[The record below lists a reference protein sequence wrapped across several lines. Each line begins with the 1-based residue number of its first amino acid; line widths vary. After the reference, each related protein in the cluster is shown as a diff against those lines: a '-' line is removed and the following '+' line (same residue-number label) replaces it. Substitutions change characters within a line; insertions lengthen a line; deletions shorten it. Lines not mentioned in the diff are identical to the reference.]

1 MIIRLRLKGVHMS
14 NIQICINAVLPMFIY
29 IVIGAVIKKAGMMS
43 KEENTRFNKILFTF
57 FYPVLLFDNIYTA
70 DLAELI
76 DLRLVCFALAFIS
89 VSVLIITTV
98 VVRIE
103 KDDAVRGAMIQAIY
117 RSNFVLMGIMVVQS
131 IFGDAGMPVAA
142 MMVTI
147 VVPFFNFIA
156 VILLEHFRGGKAAL
170 GTVIIKILKNPL
182 IVGAIAGAVFS
193 LLGIGLPGICAD
205 VLDGMSSA
213 TMPMA
218 LIMLGVSFDPSVIT
232 AKRKNILVCII
243 GRLIAVPLIGLP
255 LAALAGFRGPAFVT
269 LLIMMASPTAVS
281 SYPMAVAM
289 DSDGEI
295 AGSAVMI
302 STPLS
307 CLTLFTWLLIFK
319 TLGIY

>member
-1 MIIRLRLKGVHMS
+1 
-14 NIQICINAVLPMFIY
+14 MFIY
-29 IVIGAVIKKAGMMS
+29 IVIGAVINKLGMMN
-43 KEENTRFNKILFTF
+43 KEENTRFNRILFTF
-57 FYPVLLFDNIYTA
+57 FYPVLLFNNIYEA
-70 DLAELI
+70 DLADLI
-76 DLRLVCFALAFIS
+76 DIRLICFALAFITAE
-89 VSVLIITTV
+89 VLIITLV

-103 KDDAVRGAMIQAIY
+103 KDDAARGAMVQAIY
-117 RSNFVLMGIMVVQS
+117 RSNFVLMGVMVVNN
-131 IFGDAGMPVAA
+131 IFGEAGLPVAA
-142 MMVTI
+142 MMVTV

-156 VILLEHFRGGKAAL
+156 VILLEHFRGGKADI

-182 IVGAIAGAVFS
+182 IIGALTGALFS
-193 LLGIGLPGICAD
+193 VAGIGLPGIAAD
-205 VLDGMSSA
+205 VLDGMSAA
-213 TMPMA
+213 TLPMA

-232 AKRKNILVCII
+232 AKRKSILICVL
-243 GRLIAVPLIGLP
+243 GRLIVVPLIGLP

-307 CLTLFTWLLIFK
+307 CITLFAWLFIFK

>member
-1 MIIRLRLKGVHMS
+1 
-14 NIQICINAVLPMFIY
+14 MFIY
-29 IVIGAVIKKAGMMS
+29 IVVGAVINKLGMMN
-43 KEENTRFNKILFTF
+43 KEENTRFNRILFTF
-57 FYPVLLFDNIYTA
+57 FYPVLLFNNIYEA
-70 DLAELI
+70 DLADLI
-76 DLRLVCFALAFIS
+76 DIKLICFALAFIAAE
-89 VSVLIITTV
+89 VLIITLV

-103 KDDAVRGAMIQAIY
+103 KDDAARGAMVQAIY
-117 RSNFVLMGIMVVQS
+117 RSNFVLMGVMVVNN
-131 IFGDAGMPVAA
+131 IFGEAGLPVAA
-142 MMVTI
+142 MMVTV

-156 VILLEHFRGGKAAL
+156 VILLEHFRGGKADI

-182 IVGAIAGAVFS
+182 IIGALTGALFS
-193 LLGIGLPGICAD
+193 VAGIGLPGIAAD
-205 VLDGMSSA
+205 VLDGMSAA
-213 TMPMA
+213 TLPMA

-232 AKRKNILVCII
+232 AKRKSILICVL
-243 GRLIAVPLIGLP
+243 GRLIVVPLIGLP

-307 CLTLFTWLLIFK
+307 CITLFMWLLIFK
-319 TLGIY
+319 TLGTY

>member
-1 MIIRLRLKGVHMS
+1 MS
-14 NIQICINAVLPMFIY
+14 NIQICVNAVLPMFIY
-29 IVIGAVIKKAGMMS
+29 IVIGAVINKLGMMN
-43 KEENTRFNKILFTF
+43 KEENTRFNRILFTF
-57 FYPVLLFDNIYTA
+57 FYPVLLFNNIYEA
-70 DLAELI
+70 DLADLI
-76 DLRLVCFALAFIS
+76 DIRLICFALAFITAE
-89 VSVLIITTV
+89 VLIITLV

-103 KDDAVRGAMIQAIY
+103 KDDAARGAMVQAIY
-117 RSNFVLMGIMVVQS
+117 RSNFVLMGVMVVNN
-131 IFGDAGMPVAA
+131 IFGEAGLPVAA
-142 MMVTI
+142 MMVTV

-156 VILLEHFRGGKAAL
+156 VIVLEHFRGGKADI
-170 GTVIIKILKNPL
+170 GTVIINILKNPL
-182 IVGAIAGAVFS
+182 IIGALAGAVFS
-193 LLGIGLPGICAD
+193 LAGIGLPGIIDD
-205 VLDGMSSA
+205 VLGGMSSA

-232 AKRKNILVCII
+232 AKRKSILICVL
-243 GRLIAVPLIGLP
+243 GRLIVVPLIGLP

-307 CLTLFTWLLIFK
+307 CITLFAWLFIFK

>member
-1 MIIRLRLKGVHMS
+1 
-14 NIQICINAVLPMFIY
+14 MFIY
-29 IVIGAVIKKAGMMS
+29 IVVGAVINKLGMMN
-43 KEENTRFNKILFTF
+43 KEENTRFNRILFTF
-57 FYPVLLFDNIYTA
+57 FYPVLLFNNIYEA
-70 DLAELI
+70 DLADLI
-76 DLRLVCFALAFIS
+76 DIRLICFALAFIAAE
-89 VSVLIITTV
+89 VLIITLV

-103 KDDAVRGAMIQAIY
+103 KDDAARGAMVQAIY
-117 RSNFVLMGIMVVQS
+117 RSNFVLMGVMVVNN
-131 IFGDAGMPVAA
+131 IFGEAGLPVAA
-142 MMVTI
+142 MMVTV

-156 VILLEHFRGGKAAL
+156 VILLEHFRGGKADI

-182 IVGAIAGAVFS
+182 IIGALTGALFS
-193 LLGIGLPGICAD
+193 VAGIGLPGIAAD
-205 VLDGMSSA
+205 VLDGMSAA
-213 TMPMA
+213 TLPMA

-232 AKRKNILVCII
+232 AKRKSILICVL
-243 GRLIAVPLIGLP
+243 GRLIVVPLIGLP

-307 CLTLFTWLLIFK
+307 CITLFVWLFIFK

>member
-1 MIIRLRLKGVHMS
+1 
-14 NIQICINAVLPMFIY
+14 MFIY
-29 IVIGAVIKKAGMMS
+29 IVVGAVINKLGMMN
-43 KEENTRFNKILFTF
+43 KEENTRFNRILFTF
-57 FYPVLLFDNIYTA
+57 FYPVLLFNNIYEA
-70 DLAELI
+70 DLADLI
-76 DLRLVCFALAFIS
+76 DIKLICFALAFIAAE
-89 VSVLIITTV
+89 VLIITLV

-103 KDDAVRGAMIQAIY
+103 KDDAARGAMVQAIY
-117 RSNFVLMGIMVVQS
+117 RSNFVLMGVMVVNN
-131 IFGDAGMPVAA
+131 IFGEAGLPVAA
-142 MMVTI
+142 MMVTV

-156 VILLEHFRGGKAAL
+156 VILLEHFRGGKADI

-182 IVGAIAGAVFS
+182 IIGALTGALFS
-193 LLGIGLPGICAD
+193 VAGIGLPGIAAD
-205 VLDGMSSA
+205 VLDGMSAA
-213 TMPMA
+213 TLPMA

-232 AKRKNILVCII
+232 AKRKSILICVL
-243 GRLIAVPLIGLP
+243 GRLIVVPLIGLP

-307 CLTLFTWLLIFK
+307 CITLFAWLFIFK

>member
-1 MIIRLRLKGVHMS
+1 MS
-14 NIQICINAVLPMFIY
+14 NIQICVNAVLPMFIY
-29 IVIGAVIKKAGMMS
+29 IVIGAVINKLGMMN
-43 KEENTRFNKILFTF
+43 KEENTRFNRILFTF
-57 FYPVLLFDNIYTA
+57 FYPVLLFNNIYEA
-70 DLAELI
+70 DLADLI
-76 DLRLVCFALAFIS
+76 DIRLICFALAFITAE
-89 VSVLIITTV
+89 VLIITLV

-103 KDDAVRGAMIQAIY
+103 KDDAARGAMVQAIY
-117 RSNFVLMGIMVVQS
+117 RSNFVLMGVMVVNN
-131 IFGDAGMPVAA
+131 IFGEAGLPVAA
-142 MMVTI
+142 MMVTV

-156 VILLEHFRGGKAAL
+156 VILLEHFRGGKADI

-182 IVGAIAGAVFS
+182 IIGALTGALFS
-193 LLGIGLPGICAD
+193 VAGIGLPGIAAD
-205 VLDGMSSA
+205 VLDGMSAA
-213 TMPMA
+213 TLPMA

-232 AKRKNILVCII
+232 AKRKSILICVL
-243 GRLIAVPLIGLP
+243 GRLIVVPLIGLP

-307 CLTLFTWLLIFK
+307 CITLFMWLLIFK
-319 TLGIY
+319 TLGTY

>member
-1 MIIRLRLKGVHMS
+1 MS
-14 NIQICINAVLPMFIY
+14 NIQICVNAVLPMFIY
-29 IVIGAVIKKAGMMS
+29 IVIGTVIKRAGMMN

-57 FYPVLLFDNIYTA
+57 FYPVLLFDNIYSA
-70 DLAELI
+70 DLADLI
-76 DLRLVCFALAFIS
+76 DIRLVCFALAFIA
-89 VSVLIITTV
+89 VSVLIITAV
-98 VVRIE
+98 IVRIE
-103 KDDAVRGAMIQAIY
+103 KDDAARGAMIQAIY
-117 RSNFVLMGIMVVQS
+117 RSNFVLMGIMVVNN
-131 IFGDAGMPVAA
+131 IFGEAGLPVAS
-142 MMVTI
+142 MMVTV

-156 VILLEHFRGGKAAL
+156 VILLEHFRGGKADI

-182 IVGAIAGAVFS
+182 IVGALAGAAFS
-193 LLGIGLPGICAD
+193 LTGIGMPGIIAD
-205 VLDGMSSA
+205 VLGGMSSA
-213 TMPMA
+213 TMPIA

-243 GRLIAVPLIGLP
+243 GRLIVVPLIGLP

-307 CLTLFTWLLIFK
+307 CITLFLWLLLFK
-319 TLGIY
+319 ELGIY

>member
-1 MIIRLRLKGVHMS
+1 MS
-14 NIQICINAVLPMFIY
+14 NIQICVNAVLPMFIY
-29 IVIGAVIKKAGMMS
+29 IVVGAVINKLGMMN
-43 KEENTRFNKILFTF
+43 KEENTRFNRILFTF
-57 FYPVLLFDNIYTA
+57 FYPVLLFNNIYEA
-70 DLAELI
+70 DLADLI
-76 DLRLVCFALAFIS
+76 DIKLICFALAFIAAE
-89 VSVLIITTV
+89 VLIITLV

-103 KDDAVRGAMIQAIY
+103 KDDAARGAMVQAIY
-117 RSNFVLMGIMVVQS
+117 RSNFVLMGVMVVNN
-131 IFGDAGMPVAA
+131 IFGEAGLPVAA
-142 MMVTI
+142 MMVTV

-156 VILLEHFRGGKAAL
+156 VIVLEHFRGGKADI
-170 GTVIIKILKNPL
+170 GTVIINILKNPL
-182 IVGAIAGAVFS
+182 IIGALAGAVFS
-193 LLGIGLPGICAD
+193 LAGIGLPGIIDD
-205 VLDGMSSA
+205 VLGGMSSA

-232 AKRKNILVCII
+232 AKRKSILICVL
-243 GRLIAVPLIGLP
+243 GRLIVVPLIGLP

-307 CLTLFTWLLIFK
+307 CITLFAWLFIFK